1 VITTPRLSRLNR
13 SDASIFDQITDTGA
27 DPDSS
32 GTRPRNPVTRL
43 VRWVLLSGDRRVL
56 ALVTEIVILV
66 ALLTVGTVWEFEM
79 ERLVT
84 ETRAV
89 QTLFNTLLGG
99 IILFVSVVLSINTA
113 APAQEF
119 APLQVKLASIE
130 DSIDFQIE
138 LNWELVEDG
147 ISPAGLQPFLQY
159 VIEAIHSE
167 TESLRTT
174 DDGSTTDERARAN
187 LLTFADDIDTRLSQ
201 IERRIR
207 QSDPRVSILL
217 LSTLDYPYARHINVT
232 RRLKATHGDVLTES
246 DHESL
251 ATLLRILTILAS
263 GRVLHDAVF
272 QAGAPEPIE
281 RPPPSLAPG
290 HRLHVVRS
298 ARDGHRT
305 LPANDAPGVGSRLLY
320 VNLAFVI
327 ALSPYVLLSSYMLRM
342 LTVSKHSLESTV
354 FTLKADVGL
363 EFDQ

>member
-1 VITTPRLSRLNR
+1 VTPVFSTR
-13 SDASIFDQITDTGA
+13 SQIQEPIPTLPG
-27 DPDSS
+27 PVP
-32 GTRPRNPVTRL
+32 GTRSPGWFGGCSCPEIDEC
-43 VRWVLLSGDRRVL
+43 SHSSH
-56 ALVTEIVILV
+56 EIVILV

-113 APAQEF
+113 ALAQEF

-138 LNWELVEDG
+138 LEELVEDG

-174 DDGSTTDERARAN
+174 DGSTTDERARAN

-217 LSTLDYPYARHINVT
+217 LSTRSITPT
-232 RRLKATHGDVLTES
+232 PAT
-246 DHESL
+246 
-251 ATLLRILTILAS
+251 
-263 GRVLHDAVF
+263 
-272 QAGAPEPIE
+272 
-281 RPPPSLAPG
+281 
-290 HRLHVVRS
+290 
-298 ARDGHRT
+298 
-305 LPANDAPGVGSRLLY
+305 
-320 VNLAFVI
+320 
-327 ALSPYVLLSSYMLRM
+327 
-342 LTVSKHSLESTV
+342 ST
-354 FTLKADVGL
+354 
-363 EFDQ
+363 